1 METQKVTPAKEE
13 KPGRNRRDEIIAAC
27 EKLYR
32 ERSFKEISIK
42 DIGAATTFTRTSIYN
57 YFKTK
62 EEIFLAL
69 LTREYWQWAGQV
81 ARIGTQGALPMAAF
95 ARELAATFEDRGL
108 MLKLLSM
115 NIYDM
120 ESNSRMEQ
128 LVAFKHSYSSALK
141 AVDQCLSGNFPFMP
155 DYARQDFIYAF
166 FPFIFGIYPYTSA
179 TEKQLAAMAAAKID
193 YVPMTP
199 RKLVENC
206 ILQLLQQYV

>member
-1 METQKVTPAKEE
+1 MKTQNDNPGKSE
-13 KPGRNRRDEIIAAC
+13 KTARNRRDEIIAAC
-27 EKLYR
+27 ERLYH
-32 ERSFKEISIK
+32 ERSFRDISIK

-69 LTREYWQWAGQV
+69 LTREYWQWAEQI
-81 ARIGTQGALPMAAF
+81 ARIGAKGTLPVTAF

-115 NIYDM
+115 NLYDM
-120 ESNSRMEQ
+120 ESNSRTEQ
-128 LVAFKHSYSSALK
+128 LVAFKLSYKAALH
-141 AVDQCLSGNFPFMP
+141 AVDSCLAGNFPFMP
-155 DYARQDFIYAF
+155 EYGRQDFIYAF

-179 TEKQLAAMAAAKID
+179 TEKQLAAMAAAGVD
-193 YVPMTP
+193 FVPMTP

-206 ILQLLQQYV
+206 ILQLLQHYV